1 VKKIILTIA
10 CCFAF
15 APLGKALAVEGDG
28 AVSIGQDAHQTMA
41 DAGRYA
47 GEKKDHYVKR
57 IQKDLDGLKRDIA
70 SREKELSLKVD
81 QVGKDTDSD
90 LRAKTADLRRQEK
103 ALEIQLHDAQKGGEK
118 DLDHWKMDIN
128 RGMENLKKGY
138 DALLDSMKVK

>member
-15 APLGKALAVEGDG
+15 APVGKALAVEGDG
-28 AVSIGQDAHQTMA
+28 AVSIEQDTHKTVV

-47 GEKKDHYVKR
+47 GEKTDHYIKR

-70 SREKELSLKVD
+70 SREKELSSKVN

-90 LRAKTADLRRQEK
+90 LRAKTSDLRRQEK
-103 ALEIQLHDAQKGGEK
+103 ALEVQLHGAQKGGEK
-118 DLDHWKMDIN
+118 DVDHWKADID
-128 RGMENLKKGY
+128 RGVENLKKGY